1 MAASLLA
8 LDDLISAVD
17 STSSQ
22 QNESSF
28 SKSDSLQR
36 TMAAVANM
44 SRIVATPTMKS
55 SILFM
60 CDIQTKFVES

>member
-17 STSSQ
+17 STSNQ

-44 SRIVATPTMKS
+44 SRMLATPTRKS